1 MKLAFLHNVYNRY
14 PTLEYNVNLHS
25 KYFPSADTYIMY
37 NLKSYEDTALYLDP
51 KIKSKYF
58 SNTEHKLGCMNG
70 FIFGIKE
77 TLNKEYDVVIFS
89 HDDVYINEPYI
100 DVIQDKIQLIYSN
113 SYSFIGRRP
122 LTDGHHNTY
131 GKDYLMM
138 ESLYLNGN
146 YTKESFPHLKPLTS
160 EKEMK
165 KDKRNNISPESHLHF
180 LLDSNG
186 LIINYDHKLEDY
198 NKTLGET
205 LGFYHKN
212 AGARGWND
220 SRVHN

>member
-1 MKLAFLHNVYNRY
+1 MKLAFVHNVHNRY
-14 PTLEYNVNLHS
+14 QTLEYNVNLHS

-37 NLKSYEDTALYLDP
+37 NLKSYEDTALYLDS

-58 SNTEHKLGCMNG
+58 PNTEHKLGCMNG

-89 HDDVYINEPYI
+89 HDDVYINESYI
-100 DVIQDKIQLIYSN
+100 DVVQDKIQLIYSN

-122 LTDGHHNTY
+122 LTNGNY
-131 GKDYLMM
+131 NIFGKDYLMM
-138 ESLYLNGN
+138 ECLYLHGN
-146 YTKESFPHLKPLTS
+146 YVKESFSPLKPLSS
-160 EKEMK
+160 EKQLIDSK
-165 KDKRNNISPESHLHF
+165 NRISPEWYLYT

-186 LIINYDHKLEDY
+186 LIIDYDHKLKDY
-198 NKTLGET
+198 NETFGKT

-212 AGARGWND
+212 AGERGWTD
-220 SRVHN
+220 